1 MRHLK
6 LELLG
11 NRVLN
16 LLDTRIAEFNEF
28 STLRTDQMIVLL
40 TFICAL
46 KVCHIFTK
54 LMLDNQTT
62 IKQKFYRVVESCS
75 AYLVVLVFHKNIEG
89 LYIEMPFAR
98 IDLV

>member
-6 LELLG
+6 LELFG

-40 TFICAL
+40 AFVCAL
-46 KVCHIFTK
+46 EVRHILTE
-54 LMLDNQTT
+54 LMLDNQAT
-62 IKQKFYRVVESCS
+62 IE
-75 AYLVVLVFHKNIEG
+75 
-89 LYIEMPFAR
+89 
-98 IDLV
+98 